1 MMKGRERVLIAGF
14 ALILILFTVL
24 LFLIRGSVGR
34 GGR

>member
-1 MMKGRERVLIAGF
+1 MKADRERLLIAGF

-24 LFLIRGSVGR
+24 IFLLRGSVGR

>member
-1 MMKGRERVLIAGF
+1 MTKDRERLLIAGF

-24 LFLIRGSVGR
+24 IFLLRGSVGR

>member
-1 MMKGRERVLIAGF
+1 MLKNRERLLVAGF

-24 LFLIRGSVGR
+24 VFLVRGSVGR